1 MLSDSIV
8 EFSAQFHDEIRAEAS
23 AQDAMRE
30 EVFVQKMG
38 EVLEDYGEIDSF
50 IPSSYQAHGLKVDGY
65 SFDDEFQQL
74 TIIVS
79 HYFDDENPDN
89 ARLTNSVVNK
99 VFQRAENFF
108 VRSQKGLANKIE
120 IANEA
125 FELSRLIEE
134 TGSKIAEVRFI
145 LICDGQ
151 VPRLEADV
159 YEIDDVA
166 AKRLVWGIDR
176 TAHFCSTGERE
187 VIELDFEEFMGS
199 SLPCVKFDSSNGVY
213 SNYLAFIPGQFLA
226 DLYQRW
232 GIRMLEMNVRVFL
245 SARTKVNKGI
255 RDTIREE
262 PAMFCAYNNG
272 ISAFAREVEIV
283 SDGGG
288 MAISTAR
295 DFQIVNGGQTTAS
308 LFHTWKKNKAD
319 LENTTVQMKLTVI
332 HDTESIGAL
341 VPKIS
346 EYSNTQNKVQLADLA
361 ANESPHPEI
370 QQISNNLLAPDPT
383 GGSRQTYWF
392 YERARG
398 SYEEFRNLTA
408 RTPAQKRAFDDLR
421 PKKQRFDKLIFAK
434 VWNAYLR
441 LPHIVSLGGQKSFA
455 RFNVWLQEQQGEDWE
470 AFFKKTVALVKLWK
484 EVETIVRRQ
493 KFKGYR
499 HNLVAYT
506 ISWLFMLT
514 DMKLDLDKIW
524 LNQKLSEVVLET
536 CEALSFIVNEH
547 IRDTDFN
554 VTEWCKKEEC
564 WDNLKGKHFEL
575 DTRIS
580 DDYLTGKAKVMDSSI
595 AGEAEIIEFCTDK
608 PSDAWFSL
616 AKWLKER
623 DFLTGVARSQCFN
636 MGKAISRG
644 KEPSIR
650 LSTPC
655 KKHWEQAE
663 LRGWDWKEAD

>member
-1 MLSDSIV
+1 MLSDSIA
-8 EFSAQFHDEIRAEAS
+8 EFSTHFHDEIRAEAS

-38 EVLEDYGEIDSF
+38 EILEDYGEIDSF
-50 IPSSYQAHGLKVDGY
+50 IPSAYQAHGLKVDGY

-79 HYFDDENPDN
+79 HYFDEENPDD
-89 ARLTNSVVNK
+89 AKLTKSVVAK
-99 VFQRAENFF
+99 IFQRAQNFF
-108 VRSQKGLANKIE
+108 VRSQKGLASKIE

-134 TGSKIAEVRFI
+134 RGTKITEVRFI
-145 LICDGQ
+145 LVCDGQ
-151 VPRLEADV
+151 VPRLEADI
-159 YEIDDVA
+159 YEIDEVA
-166 AKRLVWGIDR
+166 AKRLIWGIDR

-187 VIELDFEEFMGS
+187 VIELDFEEFMGDA
-199 SLPCVKFDSSNGVY
+199 LPCVKFDSDNGVY
-213 SNYLAFIPGQFLA
+213 SNYLAFIPGELLA

-255 RDTIREE
+255 RDTIREN

-283 SDGGG
+283 SDGRGL
-288 MAISTAR
+288 AISSAR

-308 LFHTWKKNKAD
+308 LFHTWKKNKAN
-319 LENTTVQMKLTVI
+319 LETTTVQMKLTVI
-332 HDTESIGAL
+332 HDSESIASL

-398 SYEEFRNLTA
+398 SYEEFKNLTA
-408 RTPAQKRAFDDLR
+408 RTPAQKRAFNDLR

-499 HNLVAYT
+499 HNIVAYT
-506 ISWLFMLT
+506 MSWLFMLT

-524 LNQKLSEVVLET
+524 QNQKLSEVVLET

-564 WDNLKGKHFEL
+564 WDQIKEKHFEL

-580 DDYLTGKAKVMDSSI
+580 EDYITGKAKVLDSSI
-595 AGEAEIIEFCTDK
+595 AGEAEVIAFCNEK
-608 PSDAWFSL
+608 PSEAWFSL

-623 DFLTGVARSQCFN
+623 GFLTGVARSQCFN
-636 MGKAISRG
+636 MGKFISRG

-663 LRGWDWKEAD
+663 LRGWDWKETE